1 MISPTIGRDRT
12 AQGIL
17 LRCPRL
23 VAHVIAE
30 SLGYAT
36 PVLAAK
42 IAADGAAG
50 RPNWCEWIYT
60 CYSGDARKV
69 VRDAIRNR
77 RHHRGYMADHSAA
90 LALVR
95 RYAETGDQPLFAS
108 WF

>member
-1 MISPTIGRDRT
+1 MAPSTVERDRT

-36 PVLAAK
+36 PALAAK
-42 IAADGAAG
+42 IVADGAAG
-50 RPNWCEWIYT
+50 RANWCEWIYT

-69 VRDAIRNR
+69 VQAAIHS
-77 RHHRGYMADHSAA
+77 RHHHGGYMADHRAA

-95 RYAETGDQPLFAS
+95 RYAETGDGPLFAS

>member
-1 MISPTIGRDRT
+1 MISSTVGRDRS

-36 PVLAAK
+36 PALAAK
-42 IAADGAAG
+42 IVADGAAG
-50 RPNWCEWIYT
+50 RPNWCEWIYS
-60 CYSGDARKV
+60 CYGGDARKV
-69 VRDAIRNR
+69 VQAAIQSRH
-77 RHHRGYMADHSAA
+77 HHRGYMADHRAA

-95 RYAETGDQPLFAS
+95 RFAKTGDQPLFAS